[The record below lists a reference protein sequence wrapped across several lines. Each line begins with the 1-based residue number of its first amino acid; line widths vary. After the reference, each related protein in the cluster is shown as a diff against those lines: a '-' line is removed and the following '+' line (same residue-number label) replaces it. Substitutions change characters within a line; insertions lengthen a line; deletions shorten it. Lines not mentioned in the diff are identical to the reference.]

1 MTAVVAALV
10 PENAI
15 VMDEGHTSTGGY
27 TAFFQS
33 AAPHSYLTQPGGAIG
48 LGTPCAVGAAIACP
62 DRPVITL
69 QADGSGMYTF
79 QSLWTMARESL
90 NIKTVICNNGGY
102 RILGL
107 EMARACPAGVDQPAG
122 QARAMMEFGSP
133 AIDWVSLARGLG
145 VPAVSVATAED
156 LVTALER
163 ALAEPGPFLIDA
175 VLS

>member
-1 MTAVVAALV
+1 
-10 PENAI
+10 
-15 VMDEGHTSTGGY
+15 
-27 TAFFQS
+27 
-33 AAPHSYLTQPGGAIG
+33 
-48 LGTPCAVGAAIACP
+48 
-62 DRPVITL
+62 
-69 QADGSGMYTF
+69 
-79 QSLWTMARESL
+79 
-90 NIKTVICNNGGY
+90 
-102 RILGL
+102 
-107 EMARACPAGVDQPAG
+107 PAG